1 MSKRQKVIGEAGQN
15 LAASALR
22 AFGVNMI
29 EKIGTPVRCIPH
41 PTQHGYYRVIWD
53 EPVAGDHRGVIGD
66 GRSVLIETKTVL
78 DRNLRWSDFR
88 KHQPGALSEHTQLG
102 GLSLVV
108 WVHASGVYVMTW
120 PISDFGPGTS
130 IDAQRAT
137 ELNADN
143 SR

>member
-1 MSKRQKVIGEAGQN
+1 MSKRQKVVG
-15 LAASALR
+15 ALR

-41 PTQHGYYRVIWD
+41 RTQRGYFRVVWD

-66 GRSVLIETKTVL
+66 GRSVLAETKTVL

-88 KHQPGALSEHTQLG
+88 DHQPGALSEHAALG

-120 PISDFGPGTS
+120 PIPGFGPGTS
-130 IDAQRAT
+130 IDVPRAT
-137 ELNADN
+137 ELIALPFELA
-143 SR
+143 